1 MSRFFICA
9 WLYYNKNMKC
19 HPMIIASAFLLFS
32 CTNGADRQSTN
43 PTTTSSTEKATTSSV
58 LSSEEASSQKEASS
72 SPSVEQKD
80 PMGEPYIGRQYY
92 LNHIGDIYSA
102 WNSYRGDGVTIAV
115 IDVGFNPYHEDFSY
129 EDGTSKVS
137 PKSAAFHFDG
147 TKVVKTE
154 GIQAVENMV
163 ESHGTFCAGVAAA
176 AVNGKG
182 VAGVAPNASLLLI
195 KVDSHTS
202 SISEAFRYA
211 ADCGAKVVTISIG
224 AYNND
229 PKGELNGD
237 IAHLYE
243 IFDAPVAYCRSK
255 GTVVVS
261 AGGNGGKGN
270 ATEYTYPGATTG
282 VIGVGGLAANSS
294 GEIWEGSS
302 YNSSSKYQFCDVF
315 APSDMMFGCC
325 NYLDGTKYDGGWDGT
340 SFASP
345 QVAGIAALYFQK
357 YPSKT
362 PADFE
367 NALFKSCHKITTS
380 QIATADQLGYG
391 RVDVGALLGVTAP
404 ASIKVSVTASWQNVN
419 CYAWN
424 LEQQAE
430 MRPWP
435 GEAMKKENGKFVL
448 TINPNQY
455 DSIIFSNPDSVDQT
469 VDLLSS
475 SFASGKSYVIG
486 DLKERSRTV
495 GSYR

>member
-1 MSRFFICA
+1 
-9 WLYYNKNMKC
+9 
-19 HPMIIASAFLLFS
+19 MIAMNAKPLLISSFFLLFS
-32 CTNGADRQSTN
+32 CSNGQSAETTQA
-43 PTTTSSTEKATTSSV
+43 TTTEELTQTAISSSQTTSVYSETI
-58 LSSEEASSQKEASS
+58 SSAASS
-72 SPSVEQKD
+72 SAPAAQRD

-102 WNSYRGDGVTIAV
+102 WNQYRGDGITIAV

-137 PKSAAFHFDG
+137 LKSSAFSYDG
-147 TKVVKTE
+147 SKVTRTE
-154 GIQAVENMV
+154 GLKAVENMA

-176 AVNGKG
+176 ALNGKG
-182 VAGVAPNASLLLI
+182 VAGIAPNASLLLL
-195 KVDSHTS
+195 KTDAQPQ
-202 SISEAFRYA
+202 SIVEAFHYA
-211 ADCGAKVVTISIG
+211 ADCGARVVTISIG
-224 AYNND
+224 SYNND
-229 PKGELNGD
+229 PYGD
-237 IAHLYE
+237 LHGDLSHLYE
-243 IFDAPVAYCRSK
+243 IFDEPVAYCRNK
-255 GTVVVS
+255 GTVVIS
-261 AGGNGGKGN
+261 AAGNGGGSAK
-270 ATEYTYPGATTG
+270 ATEYTFPGGTTG

-302 YNSSSKYQFCDVF
+302 YNSSSQYQFCDVF

-455 DSIIFSNPDSVDQT
+455 DSIIFSNPDNVDQT

-486 DLKERSRTV
+486 DLKERSRIV